1 MVIIVQEIHSWFLL
15 LTFQN
20 TNCSNEKLWDHKC
33 CCISALFVFVQV
45 LIFSHRA
52 LCHWIILDMHQILIC
67 SVQQT
72 YTSRSRPSRLPM
84 PITKRAPCHTI
95 LPSSRSLFEGPLL
108 HGRNIIWSHTRR
120 QPREDAGICPNTAR
134 SNNQH
139 HSSYYMPC
147 IMCSMLSSFA
157 LSISLS
163 LDS

>member
-72 YTSRSRPSRLPM
+72 YTSRSRPSRLPC
-84 PITKRAPCHTI
+84 PSQNVHHVTPSCH
-95 LPSSRSLFEGPLL
+95 PAAASLRVLYCMVG
-108 HGRNIIWSHTRR
+108 IWSHTRR

-139 HSSYYMPC
+139 HSNYYMPC

-157 LSISLS
+157 LSLSLS
-163 LDS
+163 L